1 MIAND
6 SKSYLPYLNKLVI
19 NTIILII
26 ILLIKSLLM
35 LIILFRLKTVSQILK
50 LLNLKIM
57 IESEL
62 PSIRIYLVKVILKIG
77 REKYL
82 FSILF

>member
-62 PSIRIYLVKVILKIG
+62 PIIRIYLVKVILKIG